1 MASKPMVM
9 GAVRT
14 KGRDRTL
21 PAHQARRNRRAM
33 LMRVPVRSHGAILAL
48 AILGGGCGKD
58 VTGIN
63 LVIDYP
69 ERLGSVAV
77 EGFDGDKGTQL
88 FAPRTFDL
96 PAATSERGRGNV
108 VIVLPDGRAGM
119 LIRLEV
125 RSPPDVVAFEGD
137 DTVLIDR
144 GQLVEAFVQLM
155 ERPAECGNGRLEGD
169 ETCDDG
175 NMIAGDGCDDLCR
188 DEPHRRD
195 AGIDASVEAGIDVGH
210 PVDVGFDAGRDAG
223 VDAHSDDAGDVDGL
237 DAEPAEAAVDSGVAT
252 CGDGVVDVNEAC
264 DDGGRAISDGC
275 SDLCQ
280 IEPGYLCAG
289 TRSICRM
296 IASTALVD
304 HAAAHCPA
312 SGDGSTRRPFCT
324 IEEGLLS
331 HRATVL
337 VMPGTYNE
345 ALIVDSG
352 TTELHAAGAV
362 ELDGDMQ
369 IALTI
374 GGGATVEVHSF
385 TIRSRV
391 TAVLIHN
398 RNTIARLFD
407 NYIGPSL
414 NFGVDVKNNTDVTF
428 ERNRIEQCL
437 GGGIKLDTAVAYRAV
452 NNVVVRNGT
461 DTSEFGGF
469 YVKRIAAQATL
480 TNNTIVGNTSSPM
493 QAAGVRCNHRTVAVI
508 NSIIWANLSGT
519 VPSTTDS
526 NCATTYCDVGPTPS
540 QPAHATDFTMA
551 PDFRLDDSYRLNSS
565 SPCRD
570 RGDPAGIEPNGPAPP
585 RDFDHQLRNDAR
597 VDVGADEFGL

>member
-1 MASKPMVM
+1 MTCRRNSLLIALLMFAAAPAAQAAPTIKEAGWTKIREISFSNAQSARINPKD
-9 GAVRT
+9 GAIYV
-14 KGRDRTL
+14 
-21 PAHQARRNRRAM
+21 ARRQSSGGIY
-33 LMRVPVRSHGAILAL
+33 RVDAFGLETKIASASYPSALLITANGDLFWSEDHGGNI
-48 AILGGGCGKD
+48 
-58 VTGIN
+58 
-63 LVIDYP
+63 Y
-69 ERLGSVAV
+69 RVAYKTTTKQTWV
-77 EGFDGDKGTQL
+77 SGFH
-88 FAPRTFDL
+88 
-96 PAATSERGRGNV
+96 S
-108 VIVLPDGRAGM
+108 
-119 LIRLEV
+119 
-125 RSPPDVVAFEGD
+125 GD
-137 DTVLIDR
+137 DDPVGMSIV
-144 GQLVEAFVQLM
+144 VE
-155 ERPAECGNGRLEGD
+155 
-169 ETCDDG
+169 
-175 NMIAGDGCDDLCR
+175 
-188 DEPHRRD
+188 
-195 AGIDASVEAGIDVGH
+195 S
-210 PVDVGFDAGRDAG
+210 
-223 VDAHSDDAGDVDGL
+223 S
-237 DAEPAEAAVDSGVAT
+237 EPAEAAVDSGVAT

-526 NCATTYCDVGPTPS
+526 NCATTYCDGGPTPS

-551 PDFRLDDSYRLNSS
+551 PDFRLDDSYRLNSR
-565 SPCRD
+565 SPWRD